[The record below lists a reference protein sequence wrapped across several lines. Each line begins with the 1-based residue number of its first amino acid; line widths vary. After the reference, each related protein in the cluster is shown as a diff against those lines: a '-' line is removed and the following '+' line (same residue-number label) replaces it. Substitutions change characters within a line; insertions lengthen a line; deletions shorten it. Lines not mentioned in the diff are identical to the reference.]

1 MRAWIIA
8 LAFVAPCRLV
18 DSSRTA
24 VRGDPPENAL
34 TKMEGQV
41 TPTHAPV
48 VLPTLLSPVSIQ
60 VTGTPTALSA
70 AQVAEI
76 ETVMKTTL
84 AMGAGYGLDCN
95 PCYEGDL
102 YGAILRL
109 VFHDAAGQESRLDGC
124 VDFNEPDHN
133 GLQEITGQLQA
144 VWDKVGGAAI
154 LSFADLTAIASK
166 VAVEMAS
173 TVSKFGDPGKVSDDT
188 IINPLI
194 LPLKFGRIDA
204 LICNDEGLL
213 PPSSFSWG
221 QTSGLFKTRFGLDE
235 TESVALM
242 GAHALGRAEL
252 RFSGVSDMGWTD
264 YQSSFGNRYFTDM
277 IGISWRLS
285 DQFDVFEKGKV
296 MLLRADTE
304 LAISSQ
310 ADCVRWDPGP
320 EQKEGICPLNVPT
333 LPVVRA
339 FGGKGGTFLW
349 WTHFEAAFTKMVEAN
364 NPDLYSAV

>member
-1 MRAWIIA
+1 
-8 LAFVAPCRLV
+8 
-18 DSSRTA
+18 
-24 VRGDPPENAL
+24 
-34 TKMEGQV
+34 
-41 TPTHAPV
+41 
-48 VLPTLLSPVSIQ
+48 
-60 VTGTPTALSA
+60 
-70 AQVAEI
+70 
-76 ETVMKTTL
+76 MKTTL
-84 AMGAGYGLDCN
+84 AMAAGYGLDCN

-109 VFHDAAGQESRLDGC
+109 VFHDAAGLGSRLDGC
-124 VDFNEPDHN
+124 VDFNEPDNN

-144 VWDKVGGAAI
+144 VWNKVGGAAI
-154 LSFADLTAIASK
+154 LSFADLTAIATK

-173 TVSKFGDPGKVSDDT
+173 TVSKFGDPEKVSDDT
-188 IINPLI
+188 IIHPLI
-194 LPLKFGRIDA
+194 LPLKLGRIDA

-221 QTSGLFKTRFGLDE
+221 QTSGLFSTRFGLDE

-252 RFSGVSDMGWTD
+252 RFSGISDMGWTD

-285 DQFDVFEKGKV
+285 DEFDVFEKGKV

-339 FGGKGGTFLW
+339 FGGSGGTFLW

-364 NPDLYSAV
+364 NPDLYYAV